1 MVQSSGREPEYYQ
14 ALMSGPRV
22 EFGVVSNQS
31 EALAL
36 PQAALLVIEPIEE
49 YLDALGF
56 GSGPLRWRRIG
67 DGQSNITFL
76 IERTGLSL
84 VLRRGPRPPL
94 PPSAHDMV
102 REARIQQAAGAAGLP
117 VPKILDVCEDLDLL
131 GVPFYLMEFIDGLVI
146 TDALPEQ
153 FRDPLEH
160 QAISESAVL
169 TLSKLHRA
177 DVSAGPLASLGK
189 PEGYLSRQVKRFSAL
204 WPGNTQRELPL
215 FDRLAAYLAAHLPE
229 SSNAALVHGDYR
241 IGNLLYAKQSPARV
255 NCVLDWEMSTLGDPL
270 ADLGYFLATYS
281 TPGEQATPLDLTPV
295 TAQAGFPNRLQ
306 LAKLYQAETGH
317 SIDNLP
323 WYQALALWKGA
334 VFCEAIYSRWLRGER
349 PEDTSFAPG
358 LATGVPHLL
367 EAARRTLEL
376 EF

>member
-1 MVQSSGREPEYYQ
+1 M
-14 ALMSGPRV
+14 
-22 EFGVVSNQS
+22 VSNRA
-31 EALAL
+31 EALTL
-36 PQAALLVIEPIEE
+36 PRPALLVIEPIEK
-49 YLDALGF
+49 YLDARGF

-76 IERTGLSL
+76 IERDGLVL

-102 REARIQQAAGAAGLP
+102 REARIQQAAAAAGLP
-117 VPKILDVCEDLDLL
+117 VAKILDICEDLDLL
-131 GVPFYLMEFIDGLVI
+131 GVPFYLMEFVDGLVI
-146 TDALPEQ
+146 TDELPEQ
-153 FRDPLEH
+153 FHDPLEH
-160 QAISESAVL
+160 RAISESAVL
-169 TLSKLHRA
+169 TLAQLHRA
-177 DVSAGPLASLGK
+177 DVSAGPLAQLGK
-189 PEGYLSRQVKRFSAL
+189 SEGYLSRQVKRFSAL

-215 FDRLAAYLAAHLPE
+215 FDRLSDWLAGHLPE
-229 SSNAALVHGDYR
+229 SSDAALVHGDYR
-241 IGNLLYAKQSPARV
+241 IGNLLYAPHCPARV

-281 TPGEQATPLDLTPV
+281 APGEQATPLDLTPV
-295 TAQAGFPNRLQ
+295 TANPGFPNRSQ
-306 LAKLYQAETGH
+306 LAKLYQAETGR

-358 LATGVPHLL
+358 LASGVPRLL
-367 EAARRTLEL
+367 EAARQTLEL
-376 EF
+376 EL